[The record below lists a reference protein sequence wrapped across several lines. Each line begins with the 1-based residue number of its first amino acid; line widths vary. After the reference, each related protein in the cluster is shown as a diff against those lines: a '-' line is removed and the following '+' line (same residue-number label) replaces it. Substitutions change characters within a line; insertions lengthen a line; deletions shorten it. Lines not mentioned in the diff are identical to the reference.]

1 MPCQNREG
9 GLALLW
15 KGDTNVDVLTSSKRH
30 IDAVIEHGM
39 MTLGISHVSMAILIQ
54 PVRKIPG
61 LY

>member
-1 MPCQNREG
+1 M
-9 GLALLW
+9 ALLW
-15 KGDTNVDVLTSSKRH
+15 KGDTNKDVLTSSKRH

-39 MTLGISHVSMAILIQ
+39 MTLGVSHVSMAILIQ